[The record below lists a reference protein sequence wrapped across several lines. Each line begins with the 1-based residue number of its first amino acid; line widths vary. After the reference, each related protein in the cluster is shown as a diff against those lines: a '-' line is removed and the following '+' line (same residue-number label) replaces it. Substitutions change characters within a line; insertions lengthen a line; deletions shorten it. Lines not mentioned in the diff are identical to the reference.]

1 MQHVKSM
8 ASDGCF
14 IYHWL
19 LKRFTTS
26 DLGRDDRLK
35 IVYGRQPG
43 DHAIGV
49 ELQNQ
54 DQDLYLPQETLFLKP
69 MQESCET

>member
-14 IYHWL
+14 ICHWL

-26 DLGRDDRLK
+26 DLGRDDRWK

-43 DHAIGV
+43 DQAIGV
-49 ELQNQ
+49 ELQNL
-54 DQDLYLPQETLFLKP
+54 DQDFYLRKESLFLKP
-69 MQESCET
+69 MREDCKT